1 MWDRNESFTEEERGK
16 RKEGIKKKKTSTEGK
31 AVSFTSSISRTKY
44 LLFNCQVQQAF
55 HPLSLLVANDFSK
68 WKLLYVGKSLRSD
81 NISFV
86 KFPRK

>member
-16 RKEGIKKKKTSTEGK
+16 RKEGIKKTSTEGN

-68 WKLLYVGKSLRSD
+68 WKLFQLGQAFLS
-81 NISFV
+81 
-86 KFPRK
+86 